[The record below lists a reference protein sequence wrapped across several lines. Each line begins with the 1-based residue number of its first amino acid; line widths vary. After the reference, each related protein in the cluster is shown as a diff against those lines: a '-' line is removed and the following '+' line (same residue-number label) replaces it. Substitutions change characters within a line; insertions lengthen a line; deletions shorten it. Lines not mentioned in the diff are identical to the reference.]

1 MATVVSRVQ
10 SMFRPRNAF
19 FALTFLVLVSGC
31 LALGGEEESRLSNID
46 SISERIESFNDFD
59 LHIVEGGDSAG
70 QPVVFI
76 HGTPGSAEF
85 FASYLLHPDLQD
97 LRLLALDRP
106 GWGTS
111 QAKNQFDGTL
121 AAQSAMLGKF
131 LCSIESSAPAQ
142 QVVIVA
148 HSYGAT
154 LTPLLAMNHP
164 QCISAALLLAGA
176 ADPDL
181 AAPRWYNLMTEVP
194 PVSWLASLSGFG
206 LKISND
212 EMMLVQ
218 PGLELMRDRWSTV
231 DLPVTVIQGERD
243 MLVNPDHADFL
254 EASLAH
260 IPAEI
265 IRFPAKG
272 HMVVHSDRSFV
283 IAQLRKLLQQLK

>member
-1 MATVVSRVQ
+1 MVRLRDV
-10 SMFRPRNAF
+10 F
-19 FALTFLVLVSGC
+19 FALSILALVSDC
-31 LALGGEEESRLSNID
+31 LAMGGEEESRFANMD
-46 SISERIESFNDFD
+46 SISERIESFNDVD

-111 QAKNQFDGTL
+111 LVKNQFDGTL
-121 AAQSAMLGKF
+121 AAQSGMLGEF
-131 LCSIESSAPAQ
+131 LCSIKSANPAQ
-142 QVVIVA
+142 QLVVVA

-154 LTPLLAMNHP
+154 LTPLLVMDHP
-164 QCISAALLLAGA
+164 QCISAVLLLAGA

-181 AAPRWYNLMTEVP
+181 AAPRWYNWMTEVP

-206 LKISND
+206 LKLSND

-218 PGLELMRDRWSTV
+218 SGLELMRDRWSTLN
-231 DLPVTVIQGERD
+231 LPVTVIQGETD
-243 MLVNPDHADFL
+243 MLVDPNHADYL

-265 IRFPAKG
+265 IRFPEAG
-272 HMVVHSDRSFV
+272 HMVVHSDRPFV
-283 IAQLRKLLQQLK
+283 IAQLRKLLQQIK

>member
-1 MATVVSRVQ
+1 MVRLRDV
-10 SMFRPRNAF
+10 F
-19 FALTFLVLVSGC
+19 FALSILALVSGC
-31 LALGGEEESRLSNID
+31 LAMGGEEESRFANMD
-46 SISERIESFNDFD
+46 SISERIESFNDVD

-111 QAKNQFDGTL
+111 LVKNQFDGTL
-121 AAQSAMLGKF
+121 AAQSGMLGEF
-131 LCSIESSAPAQ
+131 LCSIKSANPAQ
-142 QVVIVA
+142 QIVVVA

-154 LTPLLAMNHP
+154 LTPLLVMDHP
-164 QCISAALLLAGA
+164 QCISAVLLLAGA

-181 AAPRWYNLMTEVP
+181 AAPRWYNWMTEVP

-206 LKISND
+206 LKLSND

-218 PGLELMRDRWSTV
+218 SGLELMRDRWSTLN
-231 DLPVTVIQGERD
+231 LPVTVIQGETD
-243 MLVNPDHADFL
+243 MLVDPNHADYL

-265 IRFPAKG
+265 IRFPEAG
-272 HMVVHSDRSFV
+272 HMVVHSDRPFV
-283 IAQLRKLLQQLK
+283 IAQLRKLLQQIK

>member
-1 MATVVSRVQ
+1 MPTELRVQ
-10 SMFRPRNAF
+10 GIVRSRNALF
-19 FALTFLVLVSGC
+19 VVAILVMVSGC
-31 LALGGEEESRLSNID
+31 LAMGGEQESRFANID
-46 SISERIESFNDFD
+46 SISERIESFNEFD
-59 LHIVEGGDSAG
+59 LHVVEGGDSTG

-111 QAKNQFDGTL
+111 LVKNQFDGTL
-121 AAQSAMLGKF
+121 AAQSAMLGEF
-131 LCSIESSAPAQ
+131 LCSVKSANPSQ
-142 QVVIVA
+142 QLVVVA

-154 LTPLLAMNHP
+154 LTPLLAMDHP
-164 QCISAALLLAGA
+164 QCISAVLLLAGA
-176 ADPDL
+176 ADPGL
-181 AAPRWYNLMTEVP
+181 AAPRWYNWMTEVP

-206 LKISND
+206 LKLSND
-212 EMMLVQ
+212 EMMMVQ
-218 PGLELMRDRWSTV
+218 SGLENMLHRWSTL

-243 MLVNPDHADFL
+243 MLVHPDHADFL

-265 IRFPAKG
+265 IRFPEAG
-272 HMVVHSDRSFV
+272 HMVVHSDRPFV
-283 IAQLRKLLQQLK
+283 IAQLRKLLQQIKK

>member
-1 MATVVSRVQ
+1 MVRLRDV
-10 SMFRPRNAF
+10 F
-19 FALTFLVLVSGC
+19 FALSILALVSGC
-31 LALGGEEESRLSNID
+31 LAMGGEEESRFANMD
-46 SISERIESFNDFD
+46 SISERIESFNDVD

-111 QAKNQFDGTL
+111 LVKNQFDGTL
-121 AAQSAMLGKF
+121 AAQSGMLGEF
-131 LCSIESSAPAQ
+131 LCSIKSANPAQ
-142 QVVIVA
+142 QLVVVA

-154 LTPLLAMNHP
+154 LTPLLVMDHP
-164 QCISAALLLAGA
+164 QCISAVLLLAGA

-181 AAPRWYNLMTEVP
+181 AAPRWYNWMTEVP

-206 LKISND
+206 LKLSND

-218 PGLELMRDRWSTV
+218 SGLELMRDRWSTLN
-231 DLPVTVIQGERD
+231 LPVTVIQGETD
-243 MLVNPDHADFL
+243 MLVDPNHADYL

-265 IRFPAKG
+265 IRFPEAG
-272 HMVVHSDRSFV
+272 HMVVHSDRPFV
-283 IAQLRKLLQQLK
+283 IAQLRKLLQQIK

>member
-1 MATVVSRVQ
+1 MTTVSRIHGTV
-10 SMFRPRNAF
+10 RPRDVF
-19 FALTFLVLVSGC
+19 FALSILALVSGC
-31 LALGGEEESRLSNID
+31 LAMGGEEESRFANMD
-46 SISERIESFNDFD
+46 SISERIESFNDVD

-85 FASYLLHPDLQD
+85 FASYLLHPELQD

-111 QAKNQFDGTL
+111 LVKNQFDGTL
-121 AAQSAMLGKF
+121 AAQSGMLGEF
-131 LCSIESSAPAQ
+131 LCSIKSANPAQ
-142 QVVIVA
+142 QIVVVA

-154 LTPLLAMNHP
+154 LTPLLVMDHP
-164 QCISAALLLAGA
+164 QCISAVLLLAGA

-181 AAPRWYNLMTEVP
+181 AAPRWYNWMTEVP

-206 LKISND
+206 LKLSND

-218 PGLELMRDRWSTV
+218 SGLELMRDRWSTLN
-231 DLPVTVIQGERD
+231 LPVTVIQGETD
-243 MLVNPDHADFL
+243 MLVDPNHADYL

-265 IRFPAKG
+265 IRFPEAG
-272 HMVVHSDRSFV
+272 HMVVHSDRPFV
-283 IAQLRKLLQQLK
+283 IAQLRKLLQQIK

>member
-1 MATVVSRVQ
+1 MSAMSRIHGMV
-10 SMFRPRNAF
+10 RLRDVF
-19 FALTFLVLVSGC
+19 FALSILALVSGC
-31 LALGGEEESRLSNID
+31 LAMGGEEESRFANMD
-46 SISERIESFNDFD
+46 SISERIESFNDVD

-111 QAKNQFDGTL
+111 LVKNQFDGTL
-121 AAQSAMLGKF
+121 AAQSGMLGEF
-131 LCSIESSAPAQ
+131 LCSIKSANPAQ
-142 QVVIVA
+142 QIVVVA

-154 LTPLLAMNHP
+154 LTPLLVMDHP
-164 QCISAALLLAGA
+164 QCISAVLLLAGA

-181 AAPRWYNLMTEVP
+181 AAPRWYNWMTEVP

-206 LKISND
+206 LKLSND

-218 PGLELMRDRWSTV
+218 SGLELMRDRWSTLN
-231 DLPVTVIQGERD
+231 LPVTVIQGETD
-243 MLVNPDHADFL
+243 MLVDPNHADYL

-265 IRFPAKG
+265 IRFPEAG
-272 HMVVHSDRSFV
+272 HMVVHSDRPFV
-283 IAQLRKLLQQLK
+283 IAQLRKLLQQIK

>member
-1 MATVVSRVQ
+1 MPSVSRVQ
-10 SMFRPRNAF
+10 GVVRPRNVF
-19 FALTFLVLVSGC
+19 FALAMLVLVSGC
-31 LALGGEEESRLSNID
+31 LAMGGEEESRFANIA
-46 SISERIESFNDFD
+46 SISERIESFSDVD
-59 LHIVEGGDSAG
+59 LHIVEGGDSVG

-85 FASYLLHPDLQD
+85 FTSYLLHPDLQD

-111 QAKNQFDGTL
+111 LVKNQFDGTL
-121 AAQSAMLGKF
+121 AAQSAMLGEF
-131 LCSIESSAPAQ
+131 LCSIKSANPAQ
-142 QVVIVA
+142 QLVVVA

-154 LTPLLAMNHP
+154 LTPLLVMDHP
-164 QCISAALLLAGA
+164 QCISAVLLLAGA

-181 AAPRWYNLMTEVP
+181 AAPRWYNWMTEVP

-206 LKISND
+206 LKLSND

-218 PGLELMRDRWSTV
+218 SGLELMRDRWSTLN
-231 DLPVTVIQGERD
+231 LPVTVIQGETDR
-243 MLVNPDHADFL
+243 LVDPDHADYL

-265 IRFPAKG
+265 IRFPEAG
-272 HMVVHSDRSFV
+272 HMVVHSDRPFV
-283 IAQLRKLLQQLK
+283 IAQLRKLLQQIK

>member
-1 MATVVSRVQ
+1 MTTVSRIHGTV
-10 SMFRPRNAF
+10 RPRDVF
-19 FALTFLVLVSGC
+19 FALSILALVSGC
-31 LALGGEEESRLSNID
+31 LAMGGEEESRFANMD
-46 SISERIESFNDFD
+46 SISERIESFNDVD

-85 FASYLLHPDLQD
+85 FASYLLHPELQD

-111 QAKNQFDGTL
+111 LVKNQFDGTL
-121 AAQSAMLGKF
+121 AAQSGMLGEF
-131 LCSIESSAPAQ
+131 LCSIKSANPAQ
-142 QVVIVA
+142 QLVVVA

-154 LTPLLAMNHP
+154 LTPLLVMDHP
-164 QCISAALLLAGA
+164 QCISAVLLLAGA

-181 AAPRWYNLMTEVP
+181 AAPRWYNWMTEVP

-206 LKISND
+206 LKLSND

-218 PGLELMRDRWSTV
+218 SGLELMRDRWSTLN
-231 DLPVTVIQGERD
+231 LPVTVIQGETD
-243 MLVNPDHADFL
+243 MLVDPNHADYL

-265 IRFPAKG
+265 IRFPEAG
-272 HMVVHSDRSFV
+272 HMVVHSDRPFV
-283 IAQLRKLLQQLK
+283 IAQLRKLLQQIK

>member
-1 MATVVSRVQ
+1 MVRLRDV
-10 SMFRPRNAF
+10 F
-19 FALTFLVLVSGC
+19 FALSILALVSGC
-31 LALGGEEESRLSNID
+31 LAMGGEEESRFANMD
-46 SISERIESFNDFD
+46 SISERIESFNDVD

-85 FASYLLHPDLQD
+85 FASYLLHPELQD

-111 QAKNQFDGTL
+111 LVKNQFDGTL
-121 AAQSAMLGKF
+121 AAQSGMLGEF
-131 LCSIESSAPAQ
+131 LCSIKSANPAQ
-142 QVVIVA
+142 QLVVVA

-154 LTPLLAMNHP
+154 LTPLLVMDHP
-164 QCISAALLLAGA
+164 QCISAVLLLAGA

-181 AAPRWYNLMTEVP
+181 AAPRWYNWMTEVP

-206 LKISND
+206 LKLSND

-218 PGLELMRDRWSTV
+218 SGLELMRDRWSTLN
-231 DLPVTVIQGERD
+231 LPVTVIQGETD
-243 MLVNPDHADFL
+243 MLVDPNHADYL

-265 IRFPAKG
+265 IRFPEAG
-272 HMVVHSDRSFV
+272 HMVVHSDRPFV
-283 IAQLRKLLQQLK
+283 IAQLRKLLQQIK